1 MFVRIVTLSII
12 ILSIIIFSYII
23 NLLLSFFVSKIVAY
37 KIFYHSFGLIM
48 THNEVYLIYVKKK
61 FFLITTSIISIFEL
75 FHYITQHTT
84 LGSNL
89 HVDPT
94 HTSGWNALITGE
106 KWWVL
111 ISPDDS
117 VTDNLD
123 YEQTGS
129 CHNDDEKKSVEKFN
143 DENDENLTT
152 ENRSNESKFY
162 GDNEDTIVESGQ
174 DEKNEKEARTQNI
187 PFWFLKTFP
196 EIVKKNN
203 NLKLKKKRIFSFIQ
217 KEGETVFVPCG
228 WQHAVLN
235 LKTSVCITHN
245 FVSEKNEISFLS
257 WAESNLKNLDLNEKE
272 YSDYISFFK
281 TKNIS

>member
-1 MFVRIVTLSII
+1 MF
-12 ILSIIIFSYII
+12 
-23 NLLLSFFVSKIVAY
+23 
-37 KIFYHSFGLIM
+37 
-48 THNEVYLIYVKKK
+48 
-61 FFLITTSIISIFEL
+61 
-75 FHYITQHTT
+75 FHYVTPHTI

-94 HTSGWNALITGE
+94 HTSAWNALITGE

-123 YEQTGS
+123 NFNNDQNSS
-129 CHNDDEKKSVEKFN
+129 CFNDTKKKSAKNFY
-143 DENDENLTT
+143 DENDENLDT
-152 ENRSNESKFY
+152 EIWSNDSKFY
-162 GDNEDTIVESGQ
+162 GNDEMFCKSNAMIDCTIIEIGQ
-174 DEKNEKEARTQNI
+174 DKEKLSRTPNI
-187 PFWFLKTFP
+187 PFWFFKTFP

-235 LKTSVCITHN
+235 LKTSVSVTHN
-245 FVSEKNEISFLS
+245 FVSEKNEINFLT
-257 WAESNLKNLDLNEKE
+257 WMKSNLKNLDLNEEE
-272 YSDYISFFK
+272 YLDFISSYK
-281 TKNIS
+281 TKNTS